1 MGIGSQIMFY
11 VSALLAISGGIV
23 MLFSRNT
30 VNSAM
35 GLLLTFLSTAGIYLS
50 LLSPFIAMA
59 QVFLYSG
66 AVAVLIVF
74 AIFLI
79 DEQKRY
85 ELPLE
90 GMFVKGISVISLLYI
105 GYVLIYAFRFSQ
117 GEKAFFSDI
126 NELGR
131 IMVNDY
137 LLHIEAL
144 SVVLIIAI
152 MSAILIAKRHKQ

>member
-1 MGIGSQIMFY
+1 MGISSQIMFY
-11 VSALLAISGGIV
+11 LSALLAISGGIV

-74 AIFLI
+74 AIFLV

-90 GMFVKGISVISLLYI
+90 GMFVKGISIISLIYI
-105 GYVLIYAFRFSQ
+105 GYVVVYVFRFSE
-117 GEKAFFSDI
+117 GEKAFLSDI

-131 IMVNDY
+131 VMVNDY
-137 LLHIEAL
+137 ILHIEAL
-144 SVVLIIAI
+144 SIILIIAI
-152 MSAILIAKRHKQ
+152 MSAILIAKRHRP